1 MHMTKETGTEDDL
14 VASHAEAPGGGAY
27 VRTFGAFCLFVNGE
41 EVKFRLRK
49 CKEFLAYLVD
59 KRGAVVPMSEM
70 IAALW
75 PGHPEDKAKL
85 LYRNAKCRL
94 CMLLRGLGL
103 NDALILGYARAR
115 LDPAALAC
123 DMWDYLDDET
133 DKSYGGEYMTD
144 YAWSAATRSRLEIVA
159 LRRGFAVN

>member
-14 VASHAEAPGGGAY
+14 VASRAGAPGGGAY

-59 KRGAVVPMSEM
+59 KRGAAVPMSEM

-94 CMLLRGLGL
+94 CMLLR
-103 NDALILGYARAR
+103 
-115 LDPAALAC
+115 
-123 DMWDYLDDET
+123 
-133 DKSYGGEYMTD
+133 
-144 YAWSAATRSRLEIVA
+144 
-159 LRRGFAVN
+159 FAGWG

>member
-1 MHMTKETGTEDDL
+1 MQRTKGTGTEDDL
-14 VASHAEAPGGGAY
+14 VASRAGAPGGGAY

-41 EVKFRLRK
+41 EVKFELRK

-70 IAALW
+70 IAVLW

-103 NDALILGYARAR
+103 DDALILGYARASV
-115 LDPAALAC
+115 DPAAIVC

-133 DKSYGGEYMTD
+133 DRSYGGEYMTD
-144 YAWSAATRSRLEIVA
+144 YAWSAATRSRLDIVA